1 MKKNITYYLI
11 RDSRLGKREGNKY
24 YLFRNGKWI
33 EDDKNYIQDHLLGFD
48 PSEPEDS
55 PYRFG
60 GSTVMDIDEIT
71 EEDAKTLIEN
81 LSTRGGA

>member
-11 RDSRLGKREGNKY
+11 RDCRLGKKEGTKY
-24 YLFRNGKWI
+24 YLFRNGKWL
-33 EDDKNYIQDHLLGFD
+33 EDDKNYIQDYLLGFD

-60 GSTVMDIDEIT
+60 GSTMMDIDEIT
-71 EEDAKTLIEN
+71 EEEAMKLIGD
-81 LSTRGGA
+81 LSTRGG